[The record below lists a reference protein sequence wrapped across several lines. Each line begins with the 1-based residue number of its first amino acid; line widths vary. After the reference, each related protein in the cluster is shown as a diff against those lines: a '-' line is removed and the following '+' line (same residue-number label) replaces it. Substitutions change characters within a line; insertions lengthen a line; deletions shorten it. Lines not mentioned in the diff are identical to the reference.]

1 MKKLKSLLSIFV
13 TVILC
18 FSLTGC
24 NYIDEMREAQIHY
37 DNEGDLVYNNTKYII
52 LPPCEDFSPEHNYD
66 KTLYI
71 TEPDL
76 PVLLNDILGDAAYLT
91 LNNQF
96 IYSTGDN
103 SSYYARI
110 DIYESII
117 TRIESGNYF
126 EKYCYNNSYYDVDTD
141 EYVSEKIRISDEIS
155 DAIDYIFIGEPL
167 EEVDPSL
174 LYQYEVMDIYAMS
187 EDELFN
193 TYFATIYKTE
203 KYIYIA
209 DYNDNAFIIPNEY
222 AEIFI
227 ELINEAE
234 SLFEIT
240 NEDEDK
246 LYFY

>member
-1 MKKLKSLLSIFV
+1 MKKLKSLLCIFIIV
-13 TVILC
+13 MLC

-37 DNEGDLVYNNTKYII
+37 DNEGNLVYNNKKYII
-52 LPPCEDFSPEHNYD
+52 LPQCEDFSPQRTYD

-76 PVLLNDILGDAAYLT
+76 PVLLNGFLGDDAYLT

-96 IYSTGDN
+96 IFSTGDN
-103 SSYYARI
+103 TSYYARI

-126 EKYCYNNSYYDVDTD
+126 DKYCYNNSYYDVDTN
-141 EYVSEKIRISDEIS
+141 EYVSKKIRISDEIS
-155 DAIDYIFIGEPL
+155 DAIDYIITGEPL

-174 LYQYEVMDIYAMS
+174 LYKYQIMDIYAMS

-193 TYFATIYKTE
+193 THFATIYKTE
-203 KYIYIA
+203 KCIYIA
-209 DYNDNAFIIPNEY
+209 DYNDNAYIVPNEY
-222 AEIFI
+222 NEIFT
-227 ELINEAE
+227 ELI
-234 SLFEIT
+234 
-240 NEDEDK
+240 DEKLSQKSQYK
-246 LYFY
+246 LYIY